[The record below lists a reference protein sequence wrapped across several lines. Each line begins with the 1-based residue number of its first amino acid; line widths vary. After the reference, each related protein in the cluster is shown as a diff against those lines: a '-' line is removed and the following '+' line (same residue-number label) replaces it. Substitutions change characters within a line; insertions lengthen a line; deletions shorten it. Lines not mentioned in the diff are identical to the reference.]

1 MAKEK
6 PLFAVDVGNT
16 RVKVCFWATP
26 DYRSFQQKKRSC
38 VPLCDDETSDSS
50 PLCDGVIEWL
60 ARSSKISDN
69 SSIWFISSVNYRKS
83 DELER
88 RVRAIR
94 PKDVFVNLALSDI
107 PIKVKYDVPSRLGL
121 DRAIAAFS
129 AVSRLDNGVPFLV
142 VDVGT
147 AATIDYVDAR
157 GVFCGGA
164 ILPGP
169 RLTAEALN
177 AKTFQLPLLVDPE
190 NMETSDCCNRSS
202 GRALDYPAT
211 ETQGAIR
218 LGVVYTL
225 VGAIMSFFWK
235 TRRRIILERENPD
248 CLALVL
254 AGGDAE
260 SIRDSLSAGFCD
272 LSDNL
277 NVEVPTPHIFVE
289 PRLVLNGLF
298 RIAALRSFEK
308 SEKTDVS
315 LGTAKDVNGDS

>member
-1 MAKEK
+1 MAKER

-16 RVKVCFWATP
+16 RVKVCFWTTP
-26 DYRSFQQKKRSC
+26 DYRSFLKEERSR
-38 VPLCDDETSDSS
+38 VPLCDDETSDLS
-50 PLCDGVIEWL
+50 PVCDGVIEWL
-60 ARSSKISDN
+60 RMSSKISDCP
-69 SSIWFISSVNYRKS
+69 SVWLVSSVNRQKS

-88 RVRAIR
+88 RVRTMR
-94 PKDVFVNLALSDI
+94 PKDVFVNLELCDI
-107 PIKVKYDVPSRLGL
+107 PMKVEYDVPCRLGL

-129 AVSRLDNGVPFLV
+129 AVNRLEVGTPFLV

-147 AATIDYVDAR
+147 AATIDYVDSR

-177 AKTFQLPLLVDPE
+177 AKTSQLPLLIDPE
-190 NMETSDCCNRSS
+190 NMETSDCYNSNS

-218 LGVVYTL
+218 LGVIYTL

-235 TRRRIILERENPD
+235 TRSRIIRENENPD
-248 CLALVL
+248 RLTLVL
-254 AGGDAE
+254 AGGDSE
-260 SIRDSLSAGFCD
+260 SIRDSISTGFGD

-277 NVEVPTPHIFVE
+277 NVEVATPQICVE

-298 RIAALRSFEK
+298 RIAALRSLKRLEI
-308 SEKTDVS
+308 
-315 LGTAKDVNGDS
+315 